1 MKIYHQVQPT
11 CEQKENSET
20 GSFNLSQIPQKNDVM
35 IGENVFNPTQQRLLI
50 LVKPRL
56 QKNPNNSLVVLA
68 TIHLLLDKTHPLRL
82 FVHTPPSIKN
92 TNKKRLK

>member
-1 MKIYHQVQPT
+1 
-11 CEQKENSET
+11 
-20 GSFNLSQIPQKNDVM
+20 M

-68 TIHLLLDKTHPLRL
+68 TIHLLLDKTHPLAFLYIRL
-82 FVHTPPSIKN
+82 GTSVDQKYKQEEVEID
-92 TNKKRLK
+92 LKLKTSRKARRSQLIIYFLITF